1 MRTTSGRAIL
11 ALAGDV
17 AGRRVLDA
25 GCGSG
30 ALAAPLRERGALVT
44 GADSSAGML
53 ALARERL
60 GPGVPLHQAD
70 LGEPLP
76 FPDAAFDDVTASLV
90 LHYLRDWAPVLREF
104 RRVLQPAGRLIIS
117 THHPFMDHALA
128 GGSDYF
134 ATYNITEEWTKGGR
148 SALMSFLAPAAAC
161 DDGRLHRGR
170 VPSRDHQRAAA
181 GPGGPRALPRRLR
194 DLLDP
199 AAIPFLRPARQLV
212 PGRPSACVRQ
222 PASKIAHCWS
232 SSSWSRCTRPTSVIR
247 SGAVRYR

>member
-1 MRTTSGRAIL
+1 MPAAPNDYDKFARAYAADIDVNLSNAHYERPAIL

-148 SALMSFLAPAAAC
+148 STLMSFWHRP
-161 DDGRLHRGR
+161 LHAMT
-170 VPSRDHQRAAA
+170 DAFAAA
-181 GPGGPRALPRRLR
+181 GFRLEIISEPQP
-194 DLLDP
+194 DP
-199 AAIPFLRPARQLV
+199 AARALFPADFAIFSTQPRFLFFVLR
-212 PGRPSACVRQ
+212 
-222 PASKIAHCWS
+222 AS
-232 SSSWSRCTRPTSVIR
+232 
-247 SGAVRYR
+247 